1 MGVDDMLSTGVA
13 QGWGGG
19 WGSSRTE
26 QIRGRGGAPLARIWH
41 ATYVVFSFIM
51 NAVRIHWRAEHDIEG
66 KTPESEDLGS
76 VLKLTSQ
83 GARWF

>member
-1 MGVDDMLSTGVA
+1 M
-13 QGWGGG
+13 
-19 WGSSRTE
+19 
-26 QIRGRGGAPLARIWH
+26 ARIWQ

-51 NAVRIHWRAEHDIEG
+51 NAVRIHWRVEHHIEG

-83 GARWF
+83 GAKWS

>member
-1 MGVDDMLSTGVA
+1 MGV
-13 QGWGGG
+13 
-19 WGSSRTE
+19 SSRTE
-26 QIRGRGGAPLARIWH
+26 HVRGRGGAPMARIWQ

-51 NAVRIHWRAEHDIEG
+51 NAVRIHWRVEHHIEG

-83 GARWF
+83 GAKWS